1 MSRPS
6 STQFSPPVTGPSL
19 VLPGERPPDVV
30 AFEQEM
36 VAFFVSAAELM
47 SVPKSVAAIY
57 GVIVASP
64 VPLSFA
70 DIEARLDFSKGS
82 VSQGLRVLREVG
94 AVQEVSTPSD
104 RTELFTPDMELRSLI
119 DRFIEHRLKTQLD
132 AGKARLEALQQG
144 TVAFSG
150 PEQKVIRGRV
160 SKMQQWNDRTRALL
174 PVVKTFLKLTKL

>member
-132 AGKARLEALQQG
+132 AGKARLEALQKG
-144 TVAFSG
+144 TAAFSG

-160 SKMQQWNDRTRALL
+160 GKMQQWNDRTRALL